1 MRVGLKLFAAA
12 AALMATLCAF
22 ISPTADCANQWS
34 DRAGADWIVT
44 AAPVYAPLAEM
55 RGEER
60 FPQGAQL
67 LLVHDGKAE
76 PLAPNFAATADANV
90 SFDAK
95 TMVFAGKRTAGDPW
109 QIWEMV
115 MADRSVRKVIA
126 TASDAERPLYLPGE
140 RMVWAQREAWGF
152 EIDSAEDGDLP
163 HEAFLNPTA
172 GPGVLALTH
181 VRASAFPTDVLAD
194 GRILFES
201 GFPLGQGST
210 PELYEV
216 YADGSGV
223 EAYRCDHGRAR
234 WGGAQLATGD
244 VVFTHG
250 ASLARFTS
258 SLAHEA
264 PVAAPRAEY
273 AGGVAETAAGAW
285 LVSARAAGET
295 HYAIALWNP
304 NAPAQLGPARLETVL
319 AVKGKDLVEPA
330 LIAPRLRPRRFPSGL
345 HPWKTANLLAL
356 DARVSLDGD
365 LKETPASVRLESLDA
380 KGHVVVHGTAPV
392 ASDGSFFV
400 QTPADQPIRFL
411 LLDRKGAVLGRERG
425 WFWIRSGE
433 QRICVGCHVGPER
446 SPENRVPG
454 VLLRTTTPVDLTG
467 AKGALR
473 AAMRNGLPGG
483 AAR

>member
-1 MRVGLKLFAAA
+1 
-12 AALMATLCAF
+12 MAQ
-22 ISPTADCANQWS
+22 SADKV
-34 DRAGADWIVT
+34 GADWIVT

-60 FPQGAQL
+60 FLKGAQL

-76 PLAPNFAATADANV
+76 PLVEGFAATADANV

-95 TMVFAGKRTAGDPW
+95 TVLFAGTKAAGDPW
-109 QIWEMV
+109 QIWEMSL
-115 MADRSVRKVIA
+115 ADRSVRKVIA

-172 GPGVLALTH
+172 GPGVLALTY
-181 VRASAFPTDVLAD
+181 VRANSFPTDVLAD
-194 GRILFES
+194 GRVLFEA
-201 GFPLGQGST
+201 GFPLGQGSA
-210 PELYEV
+210 PELFMV

-223 EAYRCDHGRAR
+223 EAYRCDHDRAR
-234 WGGAQLATGD
+234 WGGTQLASGD

-250 ASLARFTS
+250 ASMARFTS

-264 PVAAPRAEY
+264 PLSAPRAEY
-273 AGGVAETAAGAW
+273 AGGVAETGSGAW

-304 NAPAQLGPARLETVL
+304 NAPAGAGPERLETVL

-330 LIAPRLRPRRFPSGL
+330 LIAPRTRPRRFPSGL
-345 HPWKTANLLAL
+345 HPWKYANLLAL

-365 LKETPASVRLESLDA
+365 LKEAPARVRLESLDSR
-380 KGHVVVHGTAPV
+380 GHVVVYGTAPV
-392 ASDGSFFV
+392 ESDGSFFIK
-400 QTPADQPIRFL
+400 TPGDQPIRFL
-411 LLDRKGAVLGRERG
+411 LLDRKGAGLRRERG
-425 WFWIRSGE
+425 WMWIRSGE
-433 QRICVGCHVGPER
+433 QRICVGCHAGPER
-446 SPENRVPG
+446 SPENRVPA
-454 VLLRTTTPVDLTG
+454 VLLRSTTPVDLTG
-467 AKGALR
+467 ASGALH
-473 AAMRNGLPGG
+473 AVMRDGLAGG